1 MSGQS
6 DYEAAKRKIV
16 TSGGYAALGSGVRV
30 RISDGV
36 RFVFGFPNEAVGE
49 AGLTR
54 PIVDDEPADVLVLNK
69 TLTCSADAG
78 AAIVEGAWLV
88 GSAGAVFCPVS
99 TNMLQPIIAGNGN
112 EVTLDGLRWTLP
124 A

>member
-6 DYEAAKRKIV
+6 DYEAAKTKIV

-36 RFVFGFPNEAVGE
+36 RFVFGFPNEAVAE
-49 AGLTR
+49 SGLTR
-54 PIVDDEPADVLVLNK
+54 TGDSLKLNK
-69 TLTCSADAG
+69 DLVCSADAG